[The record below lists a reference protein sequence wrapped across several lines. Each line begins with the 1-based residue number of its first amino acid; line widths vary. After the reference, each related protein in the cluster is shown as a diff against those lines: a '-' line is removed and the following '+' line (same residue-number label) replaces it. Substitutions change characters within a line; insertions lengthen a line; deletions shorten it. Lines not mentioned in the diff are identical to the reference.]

1 MTHRARDGERRP
13 EGRWQL
19 SPHTG
24 APAGSSRPLGF
35 QDILAEHDESL
46 SQIKEISSLVPRLFE
61 DRGFGS
67 TEVSGVTQQ
76 VFLFFLTLI
85 CQGVGN
91 SGCFCQPS
99 LHSPSHNSI
108 LDFPWGPPLL

>member
-1 MTHRARDGERRP
+1 MTHGARDGERRP

-61 DRGFGS
+61 DQGFGS
-67 TEVSGVTQQ
+67 TEVSGATQQ
-76 VFLFFLTLI
+76 LFFFFLNTHLST
-85 CQGVGN
+85 CSEQRMLLAA
-91 SGCFCQPS
+91 QP
-99 LHSPSHNSI
+99 P
-108 LDFPWGPPLL
+108 FPFS